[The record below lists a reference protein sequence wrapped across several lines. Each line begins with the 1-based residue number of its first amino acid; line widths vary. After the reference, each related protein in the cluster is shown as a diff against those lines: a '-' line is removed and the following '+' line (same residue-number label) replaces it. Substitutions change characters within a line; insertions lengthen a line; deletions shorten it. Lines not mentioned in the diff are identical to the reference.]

1 MCLTPRII
9 VNPTYVKRCNE
20 YPTVYMNGK
29 IFGYQR
35 HPLYSF
41 AYQSFNFRRWGVNP
55 DNVDE
60 FYAFNQITGEKIA
73 VYLAVPCGK
82 CLECRESKRSQIYN
96 RMLCEQI
103 GHTETPLFFTLTY
116 NDANLPSCGV
126 SKLDVRLF
134 FNRFYTYL
142 KRVGYKGSTPRHIV
156 FSEYSPEKLRP
167 HYHGII
173 FGLDVASIFPRY
185 LDFVDWFEKIWG
197 KGFINIKHFLP
208 HGFKYCSKYIL
219 KEKYNPCGL
228 NPNFWFGSRQ
238 GGGIGSSSL
247 LCPEFIDAVNKNLS
261 THRFKFKI
269 CGELHTVTVPK
280 YLIDKIYPTVA
291 RTIPK
296 EIRDAVYSLRL
307 CLDNMHQLLSLN
319 PHLHCLEKY
328 DFVFPRDLMS
338 SYPYFNYIFDESQHR
353 SLLENEDYIR
363 TLSPSNLINQYD
375 ELCSILRNWIMTPDY
390 DRFIFAYRHHDRLFA
405 QYYLNCEKYV
415 ESLPPAPEREQMLI
429 NELTKLNQR
438 THFAG

>member
-9 VNPTYVKRCNE
+9 VNPTYIKRCND

-29 IFGYQR
+29 VFGYQR

-41 AYQSFNFRRWGVNP
+41 AYSSFNFRRYGVNS
-55 DNVDE
+55 DNINE
-60 FYAFNQITGEKIA
+60 YYAFNQITGEKIP
-73 VYLAVPCGK
+73 VYIAVPCGR

-103 GHTETPLFFTLTY
+103 GHDETPLFFTLTY
-116 NDANLPSCGV
+116 SDQFLPKFGV
-126 SKLDVRLF
+126 SKMDVRLF

-142 KRVGYKGSTPRHIV
+142 RRVGYKGSSPRHIV

-173 FGLDVASIFPRY
+173 FGLDVKQLWPRY
-185 LDFVDWFEKIWG
+185 MDFVNWFEKTWSM
-197 KGFINIKHFLP
+197 GFINIKHFMP

-219 KEKYNPCGL
+219 KEKYNPSGF

-238 GGGIGSSSL
+238 SGGIGSSAL
-247 LCPEFIDAVNKNLS
+247 RNPDFISAVNLNLS

-269 CGELHTVTVPK
+269 HGELHTVTVPK

-296 EIRDAVYSLRL
+296 EIRDAVYSIRL
-307 CLDNMHQLLSLN
+307 CLDNMHHLYLLR
-319 PHLHCLEKY
+319 PYLHQLEKY
-328 DFVFPRDLMS
+328 DFVFPRDLVS
-338 SYPYFNYIFDESQHR
+338 SYPYFNYLYDEQDFT
-353 SLLENEDYIR
+353 SLVESPDYISSLNP
-363 TLSPSNLINQYD
+363 TNLINQYQC
-375 ELCSILRNWIMTPDY
+375 LYNILKNWINSPEY
-390 DRFIFAYRHHDRLFA
+390 YKFIFAYRNRDRLFA
-405 QYYLNCEKYV
+405 RFYQNCEKYV
-415 ESLPPAPEREQMLI
+415 ESLPPVEERERMLI
-429 NELTKLNQR
+429 NELEKLNQR
-438 THFAG
+438 NHFAG